1 MILLI
6 TLLVVQPQT
15 ARTST
20 IKQNKFENVVTHG
33 LCTKSTCRRANDVIT
48 CCYLSALK
56 ELGKVIDGHT
66 VDLPKS
72 LRLHIV
78 NIKSK
83 SLCIDDAS
91 NGGASLVN
99 TSNRTTSSPAIL
111 FTQQQ
116 ENDKCNSTKISA
128 SKNTLFKRVAGLTI
142 TKTSLEYISED
153 FFNLFPKLKHLV
165 IEKNPTLKE
174 IPAINKSPKPNL
186 QTISYIGNTKV
197 QMVSWVESNS
207 FPVLREFLYSNFL
220 EKADDPTT
228 DFYMGP
234 FKTGKKLKAFKIRL
248 NYQNCHVTMPT
259 VDQDVKLS
267 QLYVGSTNIPEN
279 LRLNYTNFKG
289 KVKTAIFN
297 FPTKPDNIVPDF
309 LPKEF
314 ESRFNK
320 VNMRFDGENY
330 ELKNLEF
337 QRKVPKERVMVTTQS
352 DDEALMQVR
361 REYGVPKSKI
371 DSKGRYIFK
380 YFILD
385 TNDLV
390 KLVKDSHNLDKRYIV
405 KTHFLWVRDTAFL
418 RKSVK
423 LHLIFYSLI
432 ITPGG
437 MLWSADIKQSKRN
450 QLTKNKDFSV
460 AQSVTLLWRQFDLK
474 DFYEY
479 LTTAASLSEAIHYGD
494 NRNYTHDMMKMK
506 LAKTMIEAANEKDVT
521 TSASLSFL
529 PSSQISFVEESLTL
543 IPKLYQF
550 ARRDLH
556 GRTQIVPTL
565 GSSFNEK
572 SMLYQEMAKTLIM
585 SEKFESKK
593 KRLSSGIKL
602 LSETSV
608 VRIDTLRE
616 NLKADMTRWLEDEK
630 ESWFLL
636 EKIRNI
642 RQKYSDDLEPI
653 KTHFVDSL
661 NTFNN
666 QSKYSELASPIQTLF
681 EKLFFQSSKHIVVRR
696 RNISRPKLMNS
707 VAQSIQGVSKFI
719 SDLENV
725 QDRIAELY
733 STVTTTTT
741 KSKEADEDTSKI
753 PVFDS
758 SAYFRKRVTEIIN
771 SKSIDNNGVMKVLS
785 DFLDIKPGNVFKYDS
800 IMQKFDKLLDSGL
813 SREIGETLAFKTSL
827 LRLLDVAKVES
838 EILYDVTKA
847 QVNIFIGM
855 NCIHQSGVL
864 IFRD

>member
-1 MILLI
+1 
-6 TLLVVQPQT
+6 
-15 ARTST
+15 
-20 IKQNKFENVVTHG
+20 
-33 LCTKSTCRRANDVIT
+33 
-48 CCYLSALK
+48 
-56 ELGKVIDGHT
+56 
-66 VDLPKS
+66 
-72 LRLHIV
+72 
-78 NIKSK
+78 
-83 SLCIDDAS
+83 
-91 NGGASLVN
+91 
-99 TSNRTTSSPAIL
+99 
-111 FTQQQ
+111 
-116 ENDKCNSTKISA
+116 
-128 SKNTLFKRVAGLTI
+128 
-142 TKTSLEYISED
+142 
-153 FFNLFPKLKHLV
+153 
-165 IEKNPTLKE
+165 
-174 IPAINKSPKPNL
+174 
-186 QTISYIGNTKV
+186 
-197 QMVSWVESNS
+197 
-207 FPVLREFLYSNFL
+207 
-220 EKADDPTT
+220 
-228 DFYMGP
+228 
-234 FKTGKKLKAFKIRL
+234 
-248 NYQNCHVTMPT
+248 
-259 VDQDVKLS
+259 
-267 QLYVGSTNIPEN
+267 
-279 LRLNYTNFKG
+279 
-289 KVKTAIFN
+289 
-297 FPTKPDNIVPDF
+297 
-309 LPKEF
+309 
-314 ESRFNK
+314 
-320 VNMRFDGENY
+320 
-330 ELKNLEF
+330 
-337 QRKVPKERVMVTTQS
+337 
-352 DDEALMQVR
+352 
-361 REYGVPKSKI
+361 
-371 DSKGRYIFK
+371 
-380 YFILD
+380 
-385 TNDLV
+385 
-390 KLVKDSHNLDKRYIV
+390 
-405 KTHFLWVRDTAFL
+405 
-418 RKSVK
+418 
-423 LHLIFYSLI
+423 
-432 ITPGG
+432 
-437 MLWSADIKQSKRN
+437 
-450 QLTKNKDFSV
+450 
-460 AQSVTLLWRQFDLK
+460 
-474 DFYEY
+474 
-479 LTTAASLSEAIHYGD
+479 
-494 NRNYTHDMMKMK
+494 
-506 LAKTMIEAANEKDVT
+506 MIEAANEKDVT

-529 PSSQISFVEESLTL
+529 PSSQITFVEESLTL

-585 SEKFESKK
+585 SEKYETKK

-741 KSKEADEDTSKI
+741 TKPSEADEDTGKI

-771 SKSIDNNGVMKVLS
+771 SKSIDNNGVMKLLA

-864 IFRD
+864 IFREKSVFFSFNLLNQPITIPRVSQNSAG